1 MKKIDSLFFELLQV
15 SVGREDCLSRGPEP
29 EEWQELYEISKQ
41 QHVEGISYHGV
52 MKLFEFGLRAPQDV
66 SLDWMAES
74 ETIRETNEMAEKP
87 SVLAQCYSEELRD
100 LRQLRAE
107 ELPTA
112 SKLTIQYLYKQYLLH
127 QLDMCLLLDYY
138 FMLRRN
144 NGKYETLKGGGLLD
158 SFGVRRFAR
167 GVMWMLQE
175 TMKLDRQYMP
185 FEPLEI
191 EGRFLLNDMM
201 QEASKLERVAHV
213 LFTYPLGIKDLRA

>member
-29 EEWQELYEISKQ
+29 KEWQELYEISKQ

-87 SVLAQCYSEELRD
+87 SALAQCYDEELRD
-100 LRQLRAE
+100 LRQQRAE

-127 QLDMCLLLDYY
+127 QLDMQLLLDYY

>member
-100 LRQLRAE
+100 LRQQRAE

-158 SFGVRRFAR
+158 SFGVQRFAR

>member
-87 SVLAQCYSEELRD
+87 SALAQCYSEELRD
-100 LRQLRAE
+100 LRQQRAE

-112 SKLTIQYLYKQYLLH
+112 SKLTIQHLYKQYLLH
-127 QLDMCLLLDYY
+127 QLDMQLLLDYY

-175 TMKLDRQYMP
+175 TMKLARQYMP

-191 EGRFLLNDMM
+191 EGRFLLSDMM